1 MSYRVL
7 YRKYRPDSFDNLIG
21 QRSIVEILKNSIIEN
36 KIAHAYLF
44 SGPRGTGKTS
54 TARILAKAINC
65 LNNKDGLA
73 CGECENCLAFNGNP
87 DIIEIDAA
95 SNNGVEE
102 IRELINNVKIMPTSL
117 KYKVYIID
125 EVHMLSQSAFNA
137 LLLTLEEPPAH
148 VVFILA
154 TTNIESVPITILSR
168 CQRFDFKKINEED
181 ILKQMEDICEKECIS
196 YDVEGLREIAILSD
210 GGLRDALSV
219 LDQVSKNATTITSDL
234 VIKEVGSISNKN
246 IADLVEA
253 IDNFD
258 YKTIDQILSNFQEN
272 NLNYK
277 VVIKKLVMEL
287 ARKAVDILNN
297 GSSGNLKYDMCKK
310 IILELNDLMNK
321 ININIEPYLLI
332 KVLILGYVNV
342 SDNNS
347 INEINLDLNKDKEKN
362 RKIEENIEKVENRNQ
377 ENAQKK
383 PENIQN
389 EENKELSNL
398 EKIID
403 IRINNCF
410 VDASK
415 KYLGDIQEKWDSF
428 INNLSSALIRGLV
441 SDTKVVTASSKY
453 AIIMTTI
460 KHKDKEINEK
470 LDEVINL
477 FNEFINDKY
486 TLVFIDE
493 EKWNLE
499 KEKYINNLKNK
510 HKYEYIE
517 EIIEN
522 ASPKSDIND
531 IIGDVFDIEKVEIE

>member
-253 IDNFD
+253 IDKFD

-389 EENKELSNL
+389 EENKEQSNL

-522 ASPKSDIND
+522 ASLKSDIND
-531 IIGDVFDIEKVEIE
+531 IIGDVFDIKKVEIE

>member
-7 YRKYRPDSFDNLIG
+7 YRKYRPDSFENLIG
-21 QRSIVEILKNSIIEN
+21 QNPIVDILKNSIIDN

-65 LNNKDGLA
+65 LNNKDGSA
-73 CGECENCLAFNGNP
+73 CGECDNCLAFNGNP

-95 SNNGVEE
+95 SNNGVDE

-168 CQRFDFKKINEED
+168 CQRFDFKKISEED
-181 ILKQMEDICEKECIS
+181 ILKQMEDICKNEGIL

-362 RKIEENIEKVENRNQ
+362 RKIEENIEKVENCNQ

-389 EENKELSNL
+389 EENKEQSNL

>member
-253 IDNFD
+253 IDKFD

-332 KVLILGYVNV
+332 EVLILGYVNV

-389 EENKELSNL
+389 EENKEQSNL

>member
-21 QRSIVEILKNSIIEN
+21 QRPIVEILKNSIIEN

-168 CQRFDFKKINEED
+168 CQRFDFKKIDEED
-181 ILKQMEDICEKECIS
+181 ILKQMEDICEKEGIS

-362 RKIEENIEKVENRNQ
+362 RKIEENIEKVENCNQ

-389 EENKELSNL
+389 EENKEQSNL

>member
-389 EENKELSNL
+389 EENKEQSNL

-522 ASPKSDIND
+522 ASLKSDIND

>member
-297 GSSGNLKYDMCKK
+297 GSSGNLKYDICKK

-389 EENKELSNL
+389 EENKEQSNL

>member
-389 EENKELSNL
+389 EENKEQSNL
-398 EKIID
+398 ERIID

-522 ASPKSDIND
+522 ASLKSDIND

>member
-154 TTNIESVPITILSR
+154 TTNIESIPITILSR

-181 ILKQMEDICEKECIS
+181 ILKQMEDICEKEGIS

-253 IDNFD
+253 IDKFD

-297 GSSGNLKYDMCKK
+297 GSSGNLKYDICKK

-342 SDNNS
+342 SDDNS
-347 INEINLDLNKDKEKN
+347 ISEINLDLNKDKEKN
-362 RKIEENIEKVENRNQ
+362 IKIEENIEKVENSNQ
-377 ENAQKK
+377 ENAPKK

-389 EENKELSNL
+389 EENKEQSNL

-428 INNLSSALIRGLV
+428 INNLSSALIKGLV

-522 ASPKSDIND
+522 ASPKTDIND

>member
-7 YRKYRPDSFDNLIG
+7 YRKYRPDSFENLIG
-21 QRSIVEILKNSIIEN
+21 QKPIVDILKNSIIDN

-65 LNNKDGLA
+65 LNNKDGSA
-73 CGECENCLAFNGNP
+73 CSECENCLAFNRNP

-95 SNNGVEE
+95 SNNGVDE

-168 CQRFDFKKINEED
+168 CQRFDFKKISEED
-181 ILKQMEDICEKECIS
+181 ILKQMEDICKNERIL

-219 LDQVSKNATTITSDL
+219 LDQVSKNASKITADL

-246 IADLVEA
+246 IADLVAA
-253 IDNFD
+253 IDVND
-258 YKTIDQILSNFQEN
+258 YKTIDQIISNFQES

-287 ARKAVDILNN
+287 AKMAVDILQN
-297 GSSGNLKYDMCKK
+297 GSSGNLTYDKVKK
-310 IILELNDLMNK
+310 IVLELNDLMNK

-332 KVLILGYVNV
+332 KVLLLDYVNV
-342 SDNNS
+342 DKKDEEIKNEQKVETNN
-347 INEINLDLNKDKEKN
+347 NVDDKTKEIIELSENKNLEIKEKIPES
-362 RKIEENIEKVENRNQ
+362 KP
-377 ENAQKK
+377 KK
-383 PENIQN
+383 
-389 EENKELSNL
+389 ENKEQSNL
-398 EKIID
+398 EKLID

-415 KYLGDIQEKWDSF
+415 KYLGDIQEKWANF
-428 INNLSSALIRGLV
+428 ITDLSSALIRGLV
-441 SDTKVVTASSKY
+441 SDTKVVTASNKY
-453 AIIMTTI
+453 AIIMTMI

-477 FNEFINDKY
+477 FNEYINDKY

-493 EKWNLE
+493 AKWNLE

-517 EIIEN
+517 ETIKN
-522 ASPKSDIND
+522 TSPKSDIND

>member
-7 YRKYRPDSFDNLIG
+7 YRKYRPDSFDALIG
-21 QRSIVEILKNSIIEN
+21 QKPIVDILKNSIIDN

-73 CGECENCLAFNGNP
+73 CGQCENCLAFNDNP

-168 CQRFDFKKINEED
+168 CQRFDFKKISEED
-181 ILKQMEDICEKECIS
+181 ILKQLEGICQKESIV
-196 YDVEGLREIAILSD
+196 YEIDGLKEIAILSE

-219 LDQVSKNATTITSDL
+219 LDQVSKNATTITADL
-234 VIKEVGSISNKN
+234 VIKEIGSISNKN
-246 IADLVEA
+246 IEELVKA
-253 IDNFD
+253 LDDNDYQLID
-258 YKTIDQILSNFQEN
+258 KIITNFQES

-287 ARKAVDILNN
+287 AKKAIEILNN
-297 GSSGNLKYDMCKK
+297 GGSGNLKYDDCKK
-310 IILELNDLMNK
+310 IVLELNDLMNK

-332 KVLILGYVNV
+332 KVLLLEYVSV
-342 SDNNS
+342 DNTKV
-347 INEINLDLNKDKEKN
+347 INKEIN
-362 RKIEENIEKVENRNQ
+362 KIEEIQPVVNYDEKT
-377 ENAQKK
+377 
-383 PENIQN
+383 
-389 EENKELSNL
+389 NKTE
-398 EKIID
+398 EKITEKKQTKQSSFDKLID

-410 VDASK
+410 VEASK
-415 KYLGDIQEKWDSF
+415 TYLATIQEKWNNF
-428 INNLSSALIRGLV
+428 ILSMSSALLKGLV
-441 SDTKVVTASSKY
+441 SDTKVVTASNKY

-460 KHKDKEINEK
+460 RHKDKEINDK
-470 LDEVINL
+470 LDDIRNL
-477 FNEFINDKY
+477 FNEFINDNY
-486 TLVFIDE
+486 TLIFLDE
-493 EKWNLE
+493 DKWNLE
-499 KEKYINNLKNK
+499 KEKYIKNLKNK
-510 HKYEYIE
+510 HKYEYMKE
-517 EIIEN
+517 NIEN
-522 ASPKSDIND
+522 TSTNEDINA

>member
-181 ILKQMEDICEKECIS
+181 ILKQMEDICEKEGIS

-389 EENKELSNL
+389 EENKEQSNL

>member
-181 ILKQMEDICEKECIS
+181 ILKQMEDICEKEGIS

-253 IDNFD
+253 IDKFD

-297 GSSGNLKYDMCKK
+297 GSSGNLKYDICKK

-389 EENKELSNL
+389 EENKEQSNL
-398 EKIID
+398 ERIID

>member
-181 ILKQMEDICEKECIS
+181 ILKQMEDICEKEGIS

-253 IDNFD
+253 IDKFD

-297 GSSGNLKYDMCKK
+297 GSSGNLKYDICKK

-347 INEINLDLNKDKEKN
+347 INEINLDLNKDEEKN

-383 PENIQN
+383 SENIQN
-389 EENKELSNL
+389 EENKEQSNL

>member
-21 QRSIVEILKNSIIEN
+21 QKPIVEILKNSIIEN

-65 LNNKDGLA
+65 LNNKDGSA
-73 CGECENCLAFNGNP
+73 CGECENCLTFNGNA

-95 SNNGVEE
+95 SNNGVDE

-168 CQRFDFKKINEED
+168 CQRFDFKKISEED
-181 ILKQMEDICEKECIS
+181 ILKQLEYICEKEKIN
-196 YDVEGLREIAILSD
+196 YDIEGLREIAVLSD

-219 LDQVSKNATTITSDL
+219 LDQVSKNATKITADL

-246 IADLVEA
+246 IVDLVSA
-253 IDNFD
+253 IDKND
-258 YKTIDQILSNFQEN
+258 YKMVNQIISNFQEN

-277 VVIKKLVMEL
+277 VVIKKLVVEL
-287 ARKAVDILNN
+287 AKKAVYILNN
-297 GSSGNLKYDMCKK
+297 NSNGNLTYDKVKK
-310 IILELNDLMNK
+310 IVLELNDLMNK
-321 ININIEPYLLI
+321 ININIDPYLLI
-332 KVLILGYVNV
+332 KVLLLGYINVNNKTE
-342 SDNNS
+342 SKNELDLDKTDINNKNVEEKVKKVQNNDEKNTQNMPEFLPK
-347 INEINLDLNKDKEKN
+347 NENKKQSNLDKL
-362 RKIEENIEKVENRNQ
+362 
-377 ENAQKK
+377 
-383 PENIQN
+383 
-389 EENKELSNL
+389 
-398 EKIID
+398 ID

-415 KYLGDIQEKWDSF
+415 KYLVDIGEKWTNF
-428 INNLSSALIRGLV
+428 VNNLSSSLIKGLI

-460 KHKDKEINEK
+460 KHKDKEINDK
-470 LDEVINL
+470 LDDVINL
-477 FNEFINDKY
+477 FNEFNNDKY
-486 TLVFIDE
+486 ILVFIDE
-493 EKWNLE
+493 AKWNLE
-499 KEKYINNLKNK
+499 KQKYIDNLKNN

-522 ASPKSDIND
+522 NSTNNDIND
-531 IIGDVFDIEKVEIE
+531 IIGDVFDIKKVEIE

>member
-362 RKIEENIEKVENRNQ
+362 RKIEKNIKKVENRNQ

-389 EENKELSNL
+389 EENKEQSNL